1 MSWYKTGTIAV
12 TNGSTTVTGTGTA
25 WVANVAIGE
34 SLVAPDGRLYEVTGI
49 AADTSLTLASAYLGS
64 TASAQAYS
72 ILPSQSYIRDLAAQ
86 TAALVNAYATIASN
100 AGAGKFADGSL
111 SAPGISFVGDT
122 DTGIV
127 RLGANDMALVAN
139 GQKVRI
145 SAAEGVAIEDGHL
158 RLKDTD
164 NAARVVQLLVAAAQ
178 ANGMITLT
186 FPAATDT
193 LVGLA
198 ATQILTNKT
207 LVAPALG
214 TPASGVLTNCTGLPT
229 AGLVD
234 DAVTYAKLQNI
245 SATDRLLGRST
256 AGAGN
261 AEEITCTAAG
271 RALLDDADAAAQ
283 RTTLGLGTMATQA
296 AGAVAITGGSANLTT
311 LSEASSPA
319 VVQADIGTD
328 PNQVPL
334 NGFLGAM
341 AYRDNVELPVL
352 PGAGITL
359 GTGTI
364 CKGAYTSESTLKQV
378 RIVVDLTGLKGGGTA
393 GDLIGSDSTSI
404 NSAKQPCYI
413 GQIPA
418 GMTVLGGRMTC
429 LETPSGGGTDL
440 DLYSATEGTGVQDSA
455 VGDLTETQL
464 INAGAQA
471 VGTVTHLAA
480 DPAAS
485 SYLYLVSQGTSTTT
499 YTAGRFLV
507 ELFGA

>member
-1 MSWYKTGTIAV
+1 MPWYRTGTISL
-12 TNGSTTVTGTGTA
+12 TNGSGAVNGVGTA
-25 WVANVAIGE
+25 WILNAAVGE
-34 SLVAPDGRLYEVTGI
+34 SLVAPDGKLYEITAV
-49 AADTSLTLASAYLGS
+49 AADTEMSIAPAYLGA
-64 TASAQAYS
+64 TASGQAYA

-111 SAPGISFVGDT
+111 SAPGISFVVDT

-178 ANGMITLT
+178 ANEMITLT

-319 VVQADIGTD
+319 VVQADIGAE
-328 PNQVPL
+328 PNQIPL
-334 NGFLGAM
+334 NLHL
-341 AYRDNVELPVL
+341 RRL
-352 PGAGITL
+352 
-359 GTGTI
+359 
-364 CKGAYTSESTLKQV
+364 AYT
-378 RIVVDLTGLKGGGTA
+378 DTA
-393 GDLIGSDSTSI
+393 MV
-404 NSAKQPCYI
+404 PV
-413 GQIPA
+413 PA
-418 GMTVLGGRMTC
+418 
-429 LETPSGGGTDL
+429 
-440 DLYSATEGTGVQDSA
+440 SATATGRQSDIAQD
-455 VGDLTETQL
+455 G
-464 INAGAQA
+464 
-471 VGTVTHLAA
+471 
-480 DPAAS
+480 
-485 SYLYLVSQGTSTTT
+485 SYLYVC
-499 YTAGRFLV
+499 TATDTWKRV
-507 ELFGA
+507 AIATW